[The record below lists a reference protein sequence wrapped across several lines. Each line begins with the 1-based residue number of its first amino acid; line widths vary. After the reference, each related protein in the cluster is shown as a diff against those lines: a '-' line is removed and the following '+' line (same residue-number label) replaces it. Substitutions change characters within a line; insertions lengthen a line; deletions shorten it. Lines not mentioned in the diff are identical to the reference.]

1 MNKLVY
7 VQFNARLMNKKKRRS
22 DKVDAL
28 LANTA
33 HNAQSWIV
41 DGLEDEEVTP
51 GSGLT
56 WEMVGEASGANEE
69 LQPRRS
75 ARNVEDV
82 REPEEDDFVSDGTED
97 EGDDNDDEEFDFESD
112 KERDVGVGHEDME
125 LDVDDWL

>member
-7 VQFNARLMNKKKRRS
+7 VQFNARLMNKKKRKS
-22 DKVDAL
+22 DKIDSL

-33 HNAQSWIV
+33 HHAQSWMV

-56 WEMVGEASGANEE
+56 WGLVGEASGASEE

-75 ARNVEDV
+75 ARNLEEV

-97 EGDDNDDEEFDFESD
+97 GGEDEEEFDFESD
-112 KERDVGVGHEDME
+112 KERDI
-125 LDVDDWL
+125 